1 MSPPGAFLL
10 GEDVAEV
17 TADFLTELS
26 RDLEKKCAGELGL
39 NDMGDGEGVQG
50 VVGVLGMG

>member
-50 VVGVLGMG
+50 VEGVLGAG